1 MIVQQIYRLRRRL
14 YIHEEKITL
23 LYGDERKVENVST
36 EIIEKFMKYAEDTKW
51 FKYNVGVNRVL
62 FITIVNGRLYLA
74 RLRVTVRRIKQQQ
87 PILWKIASR
96 LEIDE
101 YPYWKD
107 KRYRLRRYFTSF
119 IIGSDV

>member
-14 YIHEEKITL
+14 YTHEEKVTL

-36 EIIEKFMKYAEDTKW
+36 EIIEKFMKYAKDTKW

-62 FITIVNGRLYLA
+62 FITTVNGRLYLA
-74 RLRVTVRRIKQQQ
+74 RLRVTVKRIKQQQ
-87 PILWKIASR
+87 LILWKIASR
-96 LEIDE
+96 LETDE

-107 KRYRLRRYFTSF
+107 KHHRLRR
-119 IIGSDV
+119 